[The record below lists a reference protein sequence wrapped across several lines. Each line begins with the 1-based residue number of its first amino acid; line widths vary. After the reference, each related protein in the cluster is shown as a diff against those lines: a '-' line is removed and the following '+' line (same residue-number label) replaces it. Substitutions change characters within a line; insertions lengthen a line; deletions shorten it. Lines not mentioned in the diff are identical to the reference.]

1 MDRFVKRPETVRAY
15 QYRQGDVE
23 AGKVPKWLVRRSDF
37 STPWSWV
44 DSYGVRQPSYVC
56 INGGGCPEDGDWI
69 LEDVFGKL
77 SKLTDE
83 QFRKLYEPMEDSE

>member
-23 AGKVPKWLVRRSDF
+23 ADRVPQWLRKRSDF
-37 STPWSWV
+37 STQWSWV

-56 INGGGCPEDGDWI
+56 VEGRGVPEDGSWV
-69 LEDVFGKL
+69 LEDVLGNL
-77 SKLTDE
+77 SRMSDDH
-83 QFRKLYEPMEDSE
+83 FRKLYEPVEDAE